1 MSAGQKIMKNIFFW
15 PSKNVAKAIPVIL
28 LLGFS
33 MGMVIDTSPLKNFIL
48 PVTVLM
54 IYPTMIGFKLK
65 EVLNLSQGRLMSTI
79 MFLNF
84 LVIPVVAYFLCVG
97 FLLKEPELFAGL
109 AITALLPTG
118 NMTIAFTIL
127 RY

>member
-33 MGMVIDTSPLKNFIL
+33 MGMVIDTSLLKNFIL

-84 LVIPVVAYFLCVG
+84 LVIPVVAYFLGVG

-118 NMTIAFTIL
+118 NMTIAFTML